1 MRNGAISDLSKG
13 HMPEAEDEIIMDT
26 AALDALG
33 VEPEIGARDQ
43 THI

>member
-33 VEPEIGARDQ
+33 VDPRDWR
-43 THI
+43 